1 MKSDP
6 IMMDV
11 TMFVFINRTAEKHEI
26 SQKNI
31 GTKGNSKIVL

>member
-26 SQKNI
+26 SKKTSVKKVTQK
-31 GTKGNSKIVL
+31 